1 MKFEKNMKT
10 IKDLIKNKEYEKAE
24 NMLLE
29 LITQS
34 NNKVIEDENNTYY
47 SFNNYIEILIFWYM
61 YKPEKK
67 NICPDINYSEIYY
80 YLGFI
85 NIETKNYGKAQEY
98 FKKGLEWNPMDV
110 SIMFENAYLY
120 RILGD
125 IERYKAEIEKTNPF
139 IYEIGYMAKY
149 YRELGWYYVEK
160 KSFDLAN
167 ALYTQSLA
175 FYETDMAK
183 KELEFIAK
191 SKNRQARLS
200 TTEEMQKLFRD
211 YNIIFGFNRN
221 TVDIIIDEYNRL
233 YNENPQ
239 PDVINFISKKLY
251 DITLD
256 DKYMIFYELKD
267 ENTETKIDVPFTWS
281 YIRKEDFEKNDI
293 AKNTAFFLLTR
304 GNQNINIAYENKCSD
319 EEFDDRVK
327 LNIEN
332 IKKYGIEVEEQ
343 YRTSGTKSNI
353 ELFLRVNHNG
363 NIIRLFQVYRV
374 VNGYLFS
381 AAWQVKNDD
390 IKLDK
395 LLIDVNNTFAMK
407 VVNSL
412 RPINEITNKQESLEI
427 TVNNNIRNEDF
438 TIQKI
443 NEEYA
448 NNKISLM
455 LVKMLHIYAD
465 TKIKENKQDPFW
477 SKTAQ
482 NVLLLLILSNLVV
495 NGNVSEKQIMEQI
508 KEDAIAKMLIKSNID
523 KLSLPELSEIIS
535 SKSIIDSE
543 KLFKSVMDIIR
554 EDMLSNLENDI
565 ENFTKSIKPKEIKT
579 PEVSTSNSEFE
590 NLMIKLNKDK
600 NVKEENKLKEY
611 IIKIKDGTKFKL
623 YFPENLGEYIPSKS
637 FNNIFEIKQGKTQKI
652 RVMINNC
659 SEEEFE
665 NSAKDWIKKNEKDA
679 KMETVAYR
687 KETINNIPIEVYEL
701 KFVEKKDWA
710 NRIYKIGL
718 VNNCRVIISGGII
731 EGKEDIIN
739 QAFETIKWE
748 NAPIGK
754 TPKKEEIKPISVNC
768 PACNTDFELKWNV
781 PATEKT
787 FYCKCPNC
795 GMEIKRGNPNYKE
808 IGIISGNNNKDK
820 IITYLINIAKLT
832 EKRALTSYEK
842 LNQHEDILNEFANC
856 INEEQFNYC
865 DNGIIVEGYSAKSL
879 KEKVGNKLSNL
890 GVYNYLIYLREK
902 PDEAKQNLDA
912 GLPVK

>member
-1 MKFEKNMKT
+1 
-10 IKDLIKNKEYEKAE
+10 
-24 NMLLE
+24 
-29 LITQS
+29 
-34 NNKVIEDENNTYY
+34 
-47 SFNNYIEILIFWYM
+47 
-61 YKPEKK
+61 
-67 NICPDINYSEIYY
+67 
-80 YLGFI
+80 
-85 NIETKNYGKAQEY
+85 
-98 FKKGLEWNPMDV
+98 
-110 SIMFENAYLY
+110 
-120 RILGD
+120 
-125 IERYKAEIEKTNPF
+125 
-139 IYEIGYMAKY
+139 
-149 YRELGWYYVEK
+149 
-160 KSFDLAN
+160 
-167 ALYTQSLA
+167 
-175 FYETDMAK
+175 
-183 KELEFIAK
+183 
-191 SKNRQARLS
+191 
-200 TTEEMQKLFRD
+200 MQKLFRD
-211 YNIIFGFNRN
+211 YNITFGFNRN

-239 PDVINFISKKLY
+239 PDIINFISKKLY

-256 DKYMIFYELKD
+256 DKYMTFYELKD

-363 NIIRLFQVYRV
+363 NIIRLFQVYKV
-374 VNGYLFS
+374 VNAYLFS
-381 AAWQVKNDD
+381 AAWQVKNAD
-390 IKLDK
+390 IELDK
-395 LLIDVNNTFAMK
+395 LLIDVNNSFAMK

-412 RPINEITNKQESLEI
+412 RPINEITNKQKSLKI
-427 TVNNNIRNEDF
+427 TVNNNTRNEDF

-448 NNKISLM
+448 NNKISSM

-465 TKIKENKQDPFW
+465 TKIKENKQDLFW
-477 SKTAQ
+477 SKTAK
-482 NVLLLLILSNLVV
+482 NVLLLLILSNLVA
-495 NGNVSEKQIMEQI
+495 NKNVSEKQIMEQI
-508 KEDAIAKMLIKSNID
+508 KEDAIAKMFIKSNID
-523 KLSLPELSEIIS
+523 KLLLPELSEIIS

-543 KLFKSVMDIIR
+543 KPFKSVMDIIR
-554 EDMLSNLENDI
+554 EDMLSKLGNDI
-565 ENFTKSIKPKEIKT
+565 ENSIKSIKPKEI
-579 PEVSTSNSEFE
+579 S
-590 NLMIKLNKDK
+590 KDEK
-600 NVKEENKLKEY
+600 VKEENKIKEY
-611 IIKIKDGTKFKL
+611 IIKMKDGTKFKL

-731 EGKEDIIN
+731 KGKEEIIN
-739 QAFETIKWE
+739 KAFKTIKWE

-754 TPKKEEIKPISVNC
+754 ISKKEETKPIIVNC

-787 FYCKCPNC
+787 FYCKCLNC
-795 GMEIKRGNPNYKE
+795 GMEIKRSNPNYKE
-808 IGIISGNNNKDK
+808 PGTISGNNKDK

-832 EKRALTSYEK
+832 EKRALASYEK

-879 KEKVGNKLSNL
+879 KEKVGNKLSDL
-890 GVYNYLIYLREK
+890 GVYNYLIYLREN
-902 PDEAKQNLDA
+902 PDEAKQNLDV

>member
-1 MKFEKNMKT
+1 MELEKNMKT

-61 YKPEKK
+61 YKPEKR

-120 RILGD
+120 RMLGD

-191 SKNRQARLS
+191 SENRQARLS

-211 YNIIFGFNRN
+211 YNITFGFNRN

-233 YNENPQ
+233 YTENPQ

-381 AAWQVKNDD
+381 AAWQVKNAD
-390 IKLDK
+390 IELDK
-395 LLIDVNNTFAMK
+395 LLIDVNNSFAMK

-412 RPINEITNKQESLEI
+412 RPINEITNKQESFEV
-427 TVNNNIRNEDF
+427 TVNNNTRNEDF

-465 TKIKENKQDPFW
+465 TKIKEDKQDPFW
-477 SKTAQ
+477 SKTAK
-482 NVLLLLILSNLVV
+482 NVLLLLILSNLVA
-495 NGNVSEKQIMEQI
+495 NENVSEKQIMEQI
-508 KEDAIAKMLIKSNID
+508 KEDAIAKMFIKNNID
-523 KLSLPELSEIIS
+523 KLLLPELSEIIS

-554 EDMLSNLENDI
+554 EDMLSKLGNDI
-565 ENFTKSIKPKEIKT
+565 ENSTKSIKPKE
-579 PEVSTSNSEFE
+579 VS
-590 NLMIKLNKDK
+590 KDEK
-600 NVKEENKLKEY
+600 VKEENKIKGY
-611 IIKIKDGTKFKL
+611 IIKMKDGTKFKL
-623 YFPENLGEYIPSKS
+623 YFPENLGEYTPSKF

-665 NSAKDWIKKNEKDA
+665 DSAKDWIKKNEKDA

-701 KFVEKKDWA
+701 KFLEKNNCV

-731 EGKEDIIN
+731 KGKEEIIN
-739 QAFETIKWE
+739 KAFKTIKWE

-754 TPKKEEIKPISVNC
+754 ISKKEETKPIIVNC

-787 FYCKCPNC
+787 FYCKCLNC
-795 GMEIKRGNPNYKE
+795 GMEIKRSNPNYKE
-808 IGIISGNNNKDK
+808 PGTISGNNKDK

-832 EKRALTSYEK
+832 EKRALASYEK

-879 KEKVGNKLSNL
+879 KEKVGNKLSDL
-890 GVYNYLIYLREK
+890 GVYNYLIYLREN

>member
-1 MKFEKNMKT
+1 MELEKNMKT

-29 LITQS
+29 LIKQS
-34 NNKVIEDENNTYY
+34 DNKVIEDENNTYY

-61 YKPEKK
+61 YKPEKR

-120 RILGD
+120 RMLGD

-191 SKNRQARLS
+191 SENRQARLS

-211 YNIIFGFNRN
+211 YNITFGFNRN

-343 YRTSGTKSNI
+343 YRISGTKSNI

-381 AAWQVKNDD
+381 AAWQVKNAD
-390 IKLDK
+390 IELDK
-395 LLIDVNNTFAMK
+395 LLIDVNNSFAMK

-412 RPINEITNKQESLEI
+412 RPINEITNKQESFEV
-427 TVNNNIRNEDF
+427 TVNNNTRNEDF

-465 TKIKENKQDPFW
+465 TKIKEDKQDPFW
-477 SKTAQ
+477 SKTAK
-482 NVLLLLILSNLVV
+482 NVLLLLILSNLVA
-495 NGNVSEKQIMEQI
+495 NENVSEKQIMEQI
-508 KEDAIAKMLIKSNID
+508 KEDAIAKMFIKNNID
-523 KLSLPELSEIIS
+523 KLLLPELSEIIS

-554 EDMLSNLENDI
+554 EDMLSKLGNDI
-565 ENFTKSIKPKEIKT
+565 ENSTKSIKPKE
-579 PEVSTSNSEFE
+579 VS
-590 NLMIKLNKDK
+590 KDEK
-600 NVKEENKLKEY
+600 VKEENKIKGYIIKMKEY
-611 IIKIKDGTKFKL
+611 IIKMKDGTKFKL
-623 YFPENLGEYIPSKS
+623 YFPENLGEYTPSKF

-665 NSAKDWIKKNEKDA
+665 DSAKDWIKKNEKDA

-701 KFVEKKDWA
+701 KFLEKNNCV

-731 EGKEDIIN
+731 KGKEEIIN
-739 QAFETIKWE
+739 KAFKTIKWE
-748 NAPIGK
+748 NASIGK
-754 TPKKEEIKPISVNC
+754 ISKKEETKPIIVNC
-768 PACNTDFELKWNV
+768 PACNTDFKLKWNV

-787 FYCKCPNC
+787 FYCKCLNC
-795 GMEIKRGNPNYKE
+795 GMEIKRSNPNYKE
-808 IGIISGNNNKDK
+808 PGTISGNNKDK

-832 EKRALTSYEK
+832 EKRALASYEK

-879 KEKVGNKLSNL
+879 KEKVGNKLSDL
-890 GVYNYLIYLREK
+890 GVYNYLIYLREN

>member
-1 MKFEKNMKT
+1 MELEKNMKT

-29 LITQS
+29 LIKQS
-34 NNKVIEDENNTYY
+34 DNKVIEDENNTYY

-61 YKPEKK
+61 YKPEKR

-120 RILGD
+120 RMLGD

-191 SKNRQARLS
+191 SENRQARLS

-211 YNIIFGFNRN
+211 YNITFGFNRN

-233 YNENPQ
+233 YTENPQ

-343 YRTSGTKSNI
+343 YRISGTKSNI

-381 AAWQVKNDD
+381 AAWQVKNAD
-390 IKLDK
+390 IELDK
-395 LLIDVNNTFAMK
+395 LLIDVNNSFAMK

-412 RPINEITNKQESLEI
+412 RPINEITNKQESFEV
-427 TVNNNIRNEDF
+427 TVNNNTRNEDF

-465 TKIKENKQDPFW
+465 TKIKEDKQDPFW
-477 SKTAQ
+477 SKTAK
-482 NVLLLLILSNLVV
+482 NVLLLLILSNLVA
-495 NGNVSEKQIMEQI
+495 NENVSEKQIMEQI
-508 KEDAIAKMLIKSNID
+508 KEDAIAKMFIKNNID
-523 KLSLPELSEIIS
+523 KLLLPELSEIIS

-554 EDMLSNLENDI
+554 EDMLSKLGNDI
-565 ENFTKSIKPKEIKT
+565 ENSTKSIKPKE
-579 PEVSTSNSEFE
+579 VS
-590 NLMIKLNKDK
+590 KDEK
-600 NVKEENKLKEY
+600 VKEENKIKGYIIKMKEY
-611 IIKIKDGTKFKL
+611 IIKMKDGTKFKL
-623 YFPENLGEYIPSKS
+623 YFPENLGEYTPSKF

-665 NSAKDWIKKNEKDA
+665 DSAKDWIKKNEKDA

-701 KFVEKKDWA
+701 KFLEKNNCV

-731 EGKEDIIN
+731 KGKEEIIN
-739 QAFETIKWE
+739 KAFKTIKWE
-748 NAPIGK
+748 NASIGK
-754 TPKKEEIKPISVNC
+754 ISKKEETKPIIVNC
-768 PACNTDFELKWNV
+768 PACNTDFKLKWNV

-787 FYCKCPNC
+787 FYCKCLNC
-795 GMEIKRGNPNYKE
+795 GMEIKRSNPNYKE
-808 IGIISGNNNKDK
+808 PGTISGNNKDK

-832 EKRALTSYEK
+832 EKRALASYEK

-879 KEKVGNKLSNL
+879 KEKVGNKLSDL
-890 GVYNYLIYLREK
+890 GVYNYLIYLREN

>member
-1 MKFEKNMKT
+1 
-10 IKDLIKNKEYEKAE
+10 
-24 NMLLE
+24 
-29 LITQS
+29 
-34 NNKVIEDENNTYY
+34 
-47 SFNNYIEILIFWYM
+47 
-61 YKPEKK
+61 
-67 NICPDINYSEIYY
+67 
-80 YLGFI
+80 
-85 NIETKNYGKAQEY
+85 
-98 FKKGLEWNPMDV
+98 
-110 SIMFENAYLY
+110 
-120 RILGD
+120 
-125 IERYKAEIEKTNPF
+125 
-139 IYEIGYMAKY
+139 MAKY

-183 KELEFIAK
+183 RELEFIAK
-191 SKNRQARLS
+191 SENRKARLS
-200 TTEEMQKLFRD
+200 TAEEMQKLFRD
-211 YNIIFGFNRN
+211 YNITFGFNRN

-543 KLFKSVMDIIR
+543 KSFKSVMDIIR

-808 IGIISGNNNKDK
+808 IGIIFGNNNKDK

-879 KEKVGNKLSNL
+879 KEKVGNKLSDL
-890 GVYNYLIYLREK
+890 GVYNYLIYLREN

>member
-1 MKFEKNMKT
+1 MELEKNMKT

-120 RILGD
+120 RMLGD

-191 SKNRQARLS
+191 SENRQARLS
-200 TTEEMQKLFRD
+200 TTEEMQKLFKD
-211 YNIIFGFNRN
+211 YNITFGFNRN
-221 TVDIIIDEYNRL
+221 TVDVIIDEYNRL

-381 AAWQVKNDD
+381 AAWQVKNAD
-390 IKLDK
+390 IELDK
-395 LLIDVNNTFAMK
+395 LLIDVNNSFAMK

-412 RPINEITNKQESLEI
+412 RPINEITKKQESFEV
-427 TVNNNIRNEDF
+427 TVNNNTRNEDF

-465 TKIKENKQDPFW
+465 TKIKKDKQDPFW
-477 SKTAQ
+477 SKTAK
-482 NVLLLLILSNLVV
+482 NVLLLLILSNLVA
-495 NGNVSEKQIMEQI
+495 NENVSEKQIMEQI
-508 KEDAIAKMLIKSNID
+508 KEDAIAKMFIKNNID
-523 KLSLPELSEIIS
+523 KLLLPELSEIIS

-554 EDMLSNLENDI
+554 EDMLSKLGNDI
-565 ENFTKSIKPKEIKT
+565 ENSTKSIKPKE
-579 PEVSTSNSEFE
+579 VS
-590 NLMIKLNKDK
+590 KDEK
-600 NVKEENKLKEY
+600 VKEENKIKGYIIKMKEY
-611 IIKIKDGTKFKL
+611 IIKMKDGTKFKL
-623 YFPENLGEYIPSKS
+623 YFPENLGEYTPSKF

-665 NSAKDWIKKNEKDA
+665 DSAKDWIKKNEKDA

-701 KFVEKKDWA
+701 KFLEKNNCV

-731 EGKEDIIN
+731 KGKEEIIN
-739 QAFETIKWE
+739 KAFKTIKWE

-754 TPKKEEIKPISVNC
+754 ISKKEETKPIIVNC

-787 FYCKCPNC
+787 FYCKCLNC
-795 GMEIKRGNPNYKE
+795 GMEIKRSNPNYKE
-808 IGIISGNNNKDK
+808 PGTISGNNKDK

-832 EKRALTSYEK
+832 EKRALASYEK

-879 KEKVGNKLSNL
+879 KEKVGNKLSDL
-890 GVYNYLIYLREK
+890 GVYNYLIYLREN

>member
-1 MKFEKNMKT
+1 MELEKNMKT

-120 RILGD
+120 RMLGD

-191 SKNRQARLS
+191 SENRQARLS
-200 TTEEMQKLFRD
+200 TTEEMQKLFKD
-211 YNIIFGFNRN
+211 YNITFGFNRN
-221 TVDIIIDEYNRL
+221 TVDVIIDEYNRL

-381 AAWQVKNDD
+381 AAWQVKNAD
-390 IKLDK
+390 IELDK
-395 LLIDVNNTFAMK
+395 LLIDVNNSFAMK

-412 RPINEITNKQESLEI
+412 RPINEITKKQESFEV
-427 TVNNNIRNEDF
+427 TVNNNTRNEDF

-465 TKIKENKQDPFW
+465 TKIKKDKQDPFW
-477 SKTAQ
+477 SKTAK
-482 NVLLLLILSNLVV
+482 NVLLLLILSNLVA
-495 NGNVSEKQIMEQI
+495 NENVSEKQIMEQI
-508 KEDAIAKMLIKSNID
+508 KEDAIAKMFIKNNID
-523 KLSLPELSEIIS
+523 KLLLPELSEIIS

-554 EDMLSNLENDI
+554 EDMLSKLGNDI
-565 ENFTKSIKPKEIKT
+565 ENSTKSIKPKE
-579 PEVSTSNSEFE
+579 VS
-590 NLMIKLNKDK
+590 KDEK
-600 NVKEENKLKEY
+600 VKEENKIKGYIIKMKEY
-611 IIKIKDGTKFKL
+611 IIKMKDGTKFKL
-623 YFPENLGEYIPSKS
+623 YFPENLGEYTPSKF

-665 NSAKDWIKKNEKDA
+665 DSAKDWIKKNEKDA

-701 KFVEKKDWA
+701 KFLEKNNCV

-731 EGKEDIIN
+731 KGKEEIIN
-739 QAFETIKWE
+739 KAFKTIKWE

-754 TPKKEEIKPISVNC
+754 ISKKEETKPIIVNC

-787 FYCKCPNC
+787 FYCKCLNC
-795 GMEIKRGNPNYKE
+795 GMEIKRSNPNYKE
-808 IGIISGNNNKDK
+808 PGTISGNNKDK

-832 EKRALTSYEK
+832 EKRALASYEK
-842 LNQHEDILNEFANC
+842 LN
-856 INEEQFNYC
+856 
-865 DNGIIVEGYSAKSL
+865 
-879 KEKVGNKLSNL
+879 
-890 GVYNYLIYLREK
+890 
-902 PDEAKQNLDA
+902 
-912 GLPVK
+912 

>member
-1 MKFEKNMKT
+1 MKLEKNMKT

-120 RILGD
+120 RMLGD

-191 SKNRQARLS
+191 SENRQARLS
-200 TTEEMQKLFRD
+200 TTEEMQKLFKD
-211 YNIIFGFNRN
+211 YNITFGFNRN
-221 TVDIIIDEYNRL
+221 TVDVIIDEYNRL

-381 AAWQVKNDD
+381 AAWQVKNAD
-390 IKLDK
+390 IELDK
-395 LLIDVNNTFAMK
+395 LLIDVNNSFAMK

-412 RPINEITNKQESLEI
+412 RPINEITNKQESFEV
-427 TVNNNIRNEDF
+427 TVNNNTRNEDF

-465 TKIKENKQDPFW
+465 TKIKEDKQDPFW
-477 SKTAQ
+477 SKTAK
-482 NVLLLLILSNLVV
+482 NVLLLLILSNLVA
-495 NGNVSEKQIMEQI
+495 NENVSEKQIMEQI
-508 KEDAIAKMLIKSNID
+508 KEDAIAKMFIKNNID
-523 KLSLPELSEIIS
+523 KLLLPELSEIIS

-554 EDMLSNLENDI
+554 EDMLSKLGNDI
-565 ENFTKSIKPKEIKT
+565 ENSTKSIKPKE
-579 PEVSTSNSEFE
+579 VS
-590 NLMIKLNKDK
+590 KDEK
-600 NVKEENKLKEY
+600 VKEENKIKGYIIKMKEY
-611 IIKIKDGTKFKL
+611 IIKMKDGTKFKL
-623 YFPENLGEYIPSKS
+623 YFPENLGEYIPSKF

-665 NSAKDWIKKNEKDA
+665 DSAKDWIKKNEKDA

-701 KFVEKKDWA
+701 KFLEKNNCV

-731 EGKEDIIN
+731 KGKEEIIN
-739 QAFETIKWE
+739 KAFKTIKWE

-754 TPKKEEIKPISVNC
+754 ISKKEETKPIIVNC

-787 FYCKCPNC
+787 FYCKCLNC
-795 GMEIKRGNPNYKE
+795 GMEIKRSNPNYKE
-808 IGIISGNNNKDK
+808 PGTISGNNKDK

-832 EKRALTSYEK
+832 EKRALASYEK

-879 KEKVGNKLSNL
+879 KEKVGNKLSDL
-890 GVYNYLIYLREK
+890 GVYNYLIYLREN

>member
-1 MKFEKNMKT
+1 MEFKKNMET
-10 IKDLIKNKEYEKAE
+10 IKVLIKNKDYEKAE
-24 NMLLE
+24 NMLLD

-47 SFNNYIEILIFWYM
+47 SFSNYIEILIFWYM
-61 YKPEKK
+61 YKPEKR

-120 RILGD
+120 RMLGD

-191 SKNRQARLS
+191 SENRQARLS

-211 YNIIFGFNRN
+211 YNITFGFNRN

-233 YNENPQ
+233 YTENPQ

-374 VNGYLFS
+374 VNAYLFS
-381 AAWQVKNDD
+381 AAWQVKNAD
-390 IKLDK
+390 IELDK
-395 LLIDVNNTFAMK
+395 LLIDVNNSFAMK

-412 RPINEITNKQESLEI
+412 RPINEITNKQESFEV
-427 TVNNNIRNEDF
+427 TVNNNTRNEDF

-465 TKIKENKQDPFW
+465 TKIKEDKQDPFW
-477 SKTAQ
+477 SKTAK
-482 NVLLLLILSNLVV
+482 NVLLLLILSNLVA
-495 NGNVSEKQIMEQI
+495 NENVSEKQIMEQI
-508 KEDAIAKMLIKSNID
+508 KEDAIAKMFIKNNID
-523 KLSLPELSEIIS
+523 KLLLPELSEIIS

-554 EDMLSNLENDI
+554 EDMLSKLGNDI
-565 ENFTKSIKPKEIKT
+565 ENSTKSIKPKE
-579 PEVSTSNSEFE
+579 VS
-590 NLMIKLNKDK
+590 KDEK
-600 NVKEENKLKEY
+600 VKEENKIKGYIIKMKEY
-611 IIKIKDGTKFKL
+611 IIKMKDGTKFKL
-623 YFPENLGEYIPSKS
+623 YFPENLGEYTPSKF

-665 NSAKDWIKKNEKDA
+665 DSAKDWIKKNEKDA

-701 KFVEKKDWA
+701 KFLEKNNCV

-731 EGKEDIIN
+731 KGKEEIIN
-739 QAFETIKWE
+739 KAFKTIKWE

-754 TPKKEEIKPISVNC
+754 ISKKEETKPIIVNC

-787 FYCKCPNC
+787 FYCKCLNC
-795 GMEIKRGNPNYKE
+795 GMEIKRSNPNYKE
-808 IGIISGNNNKDK
+808 PGTISGNNKDK

-832 EKRALTSYEK
+832 EKRALASYEK

-879 KEKVGNKLSNL
+879 KEKVGNKLSDL
-890 GVYNYLIYLREK
+890 GVYNYLIYLREN

>member
-1 MKFEKNMKT
+1 MET
-10 IKDLIKNKEYEKAE
+10 IKGLIKNKDYEKAE
-24 NMLLE
+24 NMLLD

-61 YKPEKK
+61 YKPEKR

-85 NIETKNYGKAQEY
+85 NIEIKNYGKAQEY

-120 RILGD
+120 RMLGD

-183 KELEFIAK
+183 RELEFIAK
-191 SKNRQARLS
+191 SENRKARLS
-200 TTEEMQKLFRD
+200 TAEEMQKLFRD
-211 YNIIFGFNRN
+211 YNITFGFNRN
-221 TVDIIIDEYNRL
+221 IVDIIIDEYNRL

-256 DKYMIFYELKD
+256 DKYMTFYELKD

-381 AAWQVKNDD
+381 AAWQVKNAD
-390 IKLDK
+390 IELDK
-395 LLIDVNNTFAMK
+395 LLIDVNNSFAMK

-412 RPINEITNKQESLEI
+412 KPINEITNKQESFEV
-427 TVNNNIRNEDF
+427 TVNNNTRNEDF

-465 TKIKENKQDPFW
+465 TKIKEDKQDPFW
-477 SKTAQ
+477 SKTAK
-482 NVLLLLILSNLVV
+482 NVLLLLILSNLVA
-495 NGNVSEKQIMEQI
+495 NENVSEKQIMEQI
-508 KEDAIAKMLIKSNID
+508 KEDAIAKMFIKNNID
-523 KLSLPELSEIIS
+523 KLLLPELSEIIS

-543 KLFKSVMDIIR
+543 KLFKSVMYIIR
-554 EDMLSNLENDI
+554 EDMLSKLGNDI
-565 ENFTKSIKPKEIKT
+565 ENSTKSIKPKE
-579 PEVSTSNSEFE
+579 VS
-590 NLMIKLNKDK
+590 KDEK
-600 NVKEENKLKEY
+600 VKEENKIKGYIIKMKEY
-611 IIKIKDGTKFKL
+611 IIKMKDGTKFKL
-623 YFPENLGEYIPSKS
+623 YFPENLGEYTPSKF

-665 NSAKDWIKKNEKDA
+665 DSAKDWIKKNEKDA

-701 KFVEKKDWA
+701 KFLEKNNCV

-731 EGKEDIIN
+731 KGKEEIIN
-739 QAFETIKWE
+739 KAFKTIKWE
-748 NAPIGK
+748 NASIGK
-754 TPKKEEIKPISVNC
+754 ISKKEETKPIIVNC

-787 FYCKCPNC
+787 FYCKCLNC
-795 GMEIKRGNPNYKE
+795 GMEIKRSNPNYKE
-808 IGIISGNNNKDK
+808 PGTISGNNKDK

-832 EKRALTSYEK
+832 EKRALASYEK

-879 KEKVGNKLSNL
+879 KEKVGNKLSDL
-890 GVYNYLIYLREK
+890 GVYNYLIYLREN

>member
-1 MKFEKNMKT
+1 MEFKKNMET
-10 IKDLIKNKEYEKAE
+10 IKVLIKNKDYEKAE
-24 NMLLE
+24 NMLLD

-47 SFNNYIEILIFWYM
+47 SFSNYIEILIFWYM
-61 YKPEKK
+61 YKPEKR

-85 NIETKNYGKAQEY
+85 NIETKNYGKVQEY

-120 RILGD
+120 RMLGD

-191 SKNRQARLS
+191 SENRQARLS

-211 YNIIFGFNRN
+211 YNITFGFNRN

-233 YNENPQ
+233 YTENPQ

-374 VNGYLFS
+374 VNAYLFS
-381 AAWQVKNDD
+381 AAWQVKNAD
-390 IKLDK
+390 IELDK
-395 LLIDVNNTFAMK
+395 LLIDVNNSFAMK

-412 RPINEITNKQESLEI
+412 RPINEITNKQESFEV
-427 TVNNNIRNEDF
+427 TVNNNTRNEDF

-465 TKIKENKQDPFW
+465 TKIKEDKQDPFW
-477 SKTAQ
+477 SKTAK
-482 NVLLLLILSNLVV
+482 NVLLLLILSNLVA
-495 NGNVSEKQIMEQI
+495 NENVSEKQIMEQI
-508 KEDAIAKMLIKSNID
+508 KEDAIAKMFIKNNID
-523 KLSLPELSEIIS
+523 KLLLPELSEIIS

-554 EDMLSNLENDI
+554 EDMLSKLGNDI
-565 ENFTKSIKPKEIKT
+565 ENSTKSIKPKE
-579 PEVSTSNSEFE
+579 VS
-590 NLMIKLNKDK
+590 KDEK
-600 NVKEENKLKEY
+600 VKEENKIKGYIIKMKEY
-611 IIKIKDGTKFKL
+611 IIKMKDGTKFKL
-623 YFPENLGEYIPSKS
+623 YFPENLGEYTPSKF

-665 NSAKDWIKKNEKDA
+665 DSAKDWIKKNEKDA

-701 KFVEKKDWA
+701 KFLEKNNCV

-731 EGKEDIIN
+731 KGKEEIIN
-739 QAFETIKWE
+739 KAFKTIKWE

-754 TPKKEEIKPISVNC
+754 ISKKEETKPIIVNC

-787 FYCKCPNC
+787 FYCKCLNC
-795 GMEIKRGNPNYKE
+795 GMEIKRSNPNYKE
-808 IGIISGNNNKDK
+808 PGTISGNNKDK

-832 EKRALTSYEK
+832 EKRALASYEK

-879 KEKVGNKLSNL
+879 KEKVGNKLSDL
-890 GVYNYLIYLREK
+890 GVYNYLIYLREN

>member
-1 MKFEKNMKT
+1 MEFKKNMET
-10 IKDLIKNKEYEKAE
+10 IKELIKNKDYEKAE
-24 NMLLE
+24 NMLLD

-47 SFNNYIEILIFWYM
+47 SFSNYIEILIFWYM
-61 YKPEKK
+61 YKPEKR

-120 RILGD
+120 RMLGD

-191 SKNRQARLS
+191 SENRQARLS
-200 TTEEMQKLFRD
+200 TTEEMQKLFKD
-211 YNIIFGFNRN
+211 YNITFGFNRN
-221 TVDIIIDEYNRL
+221 TVDVIIDEYNRL
-233 YNENPQ
+233 YTENPQ

-374 VNGYLFS
+374 VNGYLFI
-381 AAWQVKNDD
+381 AAWQVKNAD
-390 IKLDK
+390 IELDK
-395 LLIDVNNTFAMK
+395 LLIDVNNSFAMK

-412 RPINEITNKQESLEI
+412 RLINEITNKQESFEV
-427 TVNNNIRNEDF
+427 TVNNNTRNEDF

-465 TKIKENKQDPFW
+465 TKIKEDKQDPFW
-477 SKTAQ
+477 SKTAK
-482 NVLLLLILSNLVV
+482 NVLLLLILSNLVA
-495 NGNVSEKQIMEQI
+495 NENVSEKQIMEQI
-508 KEDAIAKMLIKSNID
+508 KEDAIAKMFIKNNID
-523 KLSLPELSEIIS
+523 KLLLPELSEIIS

-543 KLFKSVMDIIR
+543 KLFKRVMDIIR
-554 EDMLSNLENDI
+554 EDMLSKLGNDI
-565 ENFTKSIKPKEIKT
+565 ENSTKSIKPKE
-579 PEVSTSNSEFE
+579 VS
-590 NLMIKLNKDK
+590 KDEK
-600 NVKEENKLKEY
+600 VKEENKIKGYIIKMKEY
-611 IIKIKDGTKFKL
+611 IIKMKDGTKFKL
-623 YFPENLGEYIPSKS
+623 YFPENLGEYTPSKF

-665 NSAKDWIKKNEKDA
+665 DSAKDWIKKNEKDA

-701 KFVEKKDWA
+701 KFLEKNNCV

-731 EGKEDIIN
+731 KGKEEIIN
-739 QAFETIKWE
+739 KAFKTIKWE

-754 TPKKEEIKPISVNC
+754 ISKKEETKPIIVNC

-787 FYCKCPNC
+787 FYCKCLNC
-795 GMEIKRGNPNYKE
+795 GMEIKRSNPNYKE
-808 IGIISGNNNKDK
+808 PGTISGNNKDK

-832 EKRALTSYEK
+832 EKRALASYEK

-879 KEKVGNKLSNL
+879 KEKVGNKLSDL
-890 GVYNYLIYLREK
+890 GVYNYLIYLREN

>member
-1 MKFEKNMKT
+1 MEFKKNMET
-10 IKDLIKNKEYEKAE
+10 IKGLIKNKDYEKAE
-24 NMLLE
+24 NTLLD

-120 RILGD
+120 RMLGD

-183 KELEFIAK
+183 RELEFIAK
-191 SKNRQARLS
+191 SENRKARLS
-200 TTEEMQKLFRD
+200 TAEEMQKLFRD
-211 YNIIFGFNRN
+211 YNITFGFNRN

-256 DKYMIFYELKD
+256 DKYMTFYELKD

-363 NIIRLFQVYRV
+363 NIIRLFQVYKV
-374 VNGYLFS
+374 VNAYLFS
-381 AAWQVKNDD
+381 AAWQVKNAD
-390 IKLDK
+390 IELDK
-395 LLIDVNNTFAMK
+395 LLIDVNNSFAMK

-412 RPINEITNKQESLEI
+412 RPINEITNKQKSLEI
-427 TVNNNIRNEDF
+427 TVNNNTRNEDF

-448 NNKISLM
+448 NNKISSM

-465 TKIKENKQDPFW
+465 TKIKENKQDLFW
-477 SKTAQ
+477 SKTAK
-482 NVLLLLILSNLVV
+482 NVLLLLILSNLVA
-495 NGNVSEKQIMEQI
+495 NKNVSEKQIMEQI
-508 KEDAIAKMLIKSNID
+508 KEDAIAKMFIKSNID
-523 KLSLPELSEIIS
+523 KLLLPELSEIIS

-543 KLFKSVMDIIR
+543 KPFKSVMDIIR
-554 EDMLSNLENDI
+554 EDMLSKLGNDI
-565 ENFTKSIKPKEIKT
+565 ENSIKSIKPKEI
-579 PEVSTSNSEFE
+579 S
-590 NLMIKLNKDK
+590 KDEK
-600 NVKEENKLKEY
+600 VKEENKIKEY
-611 IIKIKDGTKFKL
+611 IIKMKDGTKFKL
-623 YFPENLGEYIPSKS
+623 YFPENLGEYTPSKF

-665 NSAKDWIKKNEKDA
+665 DSAKDWIKKNEKDA

-701 KFVEKKDWA
+701 KFLEKNNCV

-731 EGKEDIIN
+731 KGKEEIIN
-739 QAFETIKWE
+739 KAFKTIKWE

-754 TPKKEEIKPISVNC
+754 ISKKEETKPIIVNC

-787 FYCKCPNC
+787 FYCKCLNC
-795 GMEIKRGNPNYKE
+795 GMEIKRSNPNYKE
-808 IGIISGNNNKDK
+808 PGTISGNNKDK

-832 EKRALTSYEK
+832 EKRALASYEK

-879 KEKVGNKLSNL
+879 KEKVGNKLSDL
-890 GVYNYLIYLREK
+890 GVYNYLIYLREN

>member
-211 YNIIFGFNRN
+211 YNITFGFNRN

-332 IKKYGIEVEEQ
+332 IKKYGIN
-343 YRTSGTKSNI
+343 K
-353 ELFLRVNHNG
+353 FLR
-363 NIIRLFQVYRV
+363 
-374 VNGYLFS
+374 
-381 AAWQVKNDD
+381 
-390 IKLDK
+390 
-395 LLIDVNNTFAMK
+395 
-407 VVNSL
+407 
-412 RPINEITNKQESLEI
+412 
-427 TVNNNIRNEDF
+427 
-438 TIQKI
+438 
-443 NEEYA
+443 
-448 NNKISLM
+448 
-455 LVKMLHIYAD
+455 
-465 TKIKENKQDPFW
+465 
-477 SKTAQ
+477 
-482 NVLLLLILSNLVV
+482 
-495 NGNVSEKQIMEQI
+495 
-508 KEDAIAKMLIKSNID
+508 
-523 KLSLPELSEIIS
+523 
-535 SKSIIDSE
+535 
-543 KLFKSVMDIIR
+543 
-554 EDMLSNLENDI
+554 
-565 ENFTKSIKPKEIKT
+565 
-579 PEVSTSNSEFE
+579 
-590 NLMIKLNKDK
+590 
-600 NVKEENKLKEY
+600 LK
-611 IIKIKDGTKFKL
+611 
-623 YFPENLGEYIPSKS
+623 
-637 FNNIFEIKQGKTQKI
+637 
-652 RVMINNC
+652 
-659 SEEEFE
+659 
-665 NSAKDWIKKNEKDA
+665 
-679 KMETVAYR
+679 
-687 KETINNIPIEVYEL
+687 
-701 KFVEKKDWA
+701 
-710 NRIYKIGL
+710 
-718 VNNCRVIISGGII
+718 
-731 EGKEDIIN
+731 
-739 QAFETIKWE
+739 
-748 NAPIGK
+748 
-754 TPKKEEIKPISVNC
+754 
-768 PACNTDFELKWNV
+768 
-781 PATEKT
+781 
-787 FYCKCPNC
+787 
-795 GMEIKRGNPNYKE
+795 
-808 IGIISGNNNKDK
+808 
-820 IITYLINIAKLT
+820 
-832 EKRALTSYEK
+832 
-842 LNQHEDILNEFANC
+842 
-856 INEEQFNYC
+856 
-865 DNGIIVEGYSAKSL
+865 
-879 KEKVGNKLSNL
+879 
-890 GVYNYLIYLREK
+890 
-902 PDEAKQNLDA
+902 
-912 GLPVK
+912 

>member
-1 MKFEKNMKT
+1 M
-10 IKDLIKNKEYEKAE
+10 
-24 NMLLE
+24 
-29 LITQS
+29 
-34 NNKVIEDENNTYY
+34 
-47 SFNNYIEILIFWYM
+47 
-61 YKPEKK
+61 
-67 NICPDINYSEIYY
+67 
-80 YLGFI
+80 
-85 NIETKNYGKAQEY
+85 
-98 FKKGLEWNPMDV
+98 
-110 SIMFENAYLY
+110 
-120 RILGD
+120 
-125 IERYKAEIEKTNPF
+125 
-139 IYEIGYMAKY
+139 
-149 YRELGWYYVEK
+149 
-160 KSFDLAN
+160 
-167 ALYTQSLA
+167 
-175 FYETDMAK
+175 
-183 KELEFIAK
+183 
-191 SKNRQARLS
+191 
-200 TTEEMQKLFRD
+200 
-211 YNIIFGFNRN
+211 
-221 TVDIIIDEYNRL
+221 
-233 YNENPQ
+233 
-239 PDVINFISKKLY
+239 
-251 DITLD
+251 
-256 DKYMIFYELKD
+256 
-267 ENTETKIDVPFTWS
+267 
-281 YIRKEDFEKNDI
+281 
-293 AKNTAFFLLTR
+293 
-304 GNQNINIAYENKCSD
+304 
-319 EEFDDRVK
+319 
-327 LNIEN
+327 
-332 IKKYGIEVEEQ
+332 
-343 YRTSGTKSNI
+343 
-353 ELFLRVNHNG
+353 
-363 NIIRLFQVYRV
+363 
-374 VNGYLFS
+374 FS

-543 KLFKSVMDIIR
+543 KSFKSVMDIIR

-718 VNNCRVIISGGII
+718 VKNCRVIISGGII

-808 IGIISGNNNKDK
+808 IGIIFGNNNKDK

-879 KEKVGNKLSNL
+879 KEKVGNKLSDL
-890 GVYNYLIYLREK
+890 GVYNYLIYLREN

>member
-1 MKFEKNMKT
+1 MELEKNMKT

-120 RILGD
+120 RMLGD

-191 SKNRQARLS
+191 SENRQARLS
-200 TTEEMQKLFRD
+200 TTEEMQKLFKD
-211 YNIIFGFNRN
+211 YNITFGFNRN
-221 TVDIIIDEYNRL
+221 TVDVIIDEYNRL

-381 AAWQVKNDD
+381 AAWQVKNAD
-390 IKLDK
+390 IELDK
-395 LLIDVNNTFAMK
+395 LLIDVNNSFAMK

-412 RPINEITNKQESLEI
+412 RPINEITKKQESFEV
-427 TVNNNIRNEDF
+427 TVNNNTRNEDF

-465 TKIKENKQDPFW
+465 TKIKEDKQDPFW
-477 SKTAQ
+477 SKTAK
-482 NVLLLLILSNLVV
+482 NVLLLLILSNLVA
-495 NGNVSEKQIMEQI
+495 NENVSEKQIMEQI
-508 KEDAIAKMLIKSNID
+508 KEDAIAKMFIKNNID
-523 KLSLPELSEIIS
+523 KLLLPELSEIIS

-554 EDMLSNLENDI
+554 EDMLSKLGNDI
-565 ENFTKSIKPKEIKT
+565 ENSIKSIKPKEI
-579 PEVSTSNSEFE
+579 S
-590 NLMIKLNKDK
+590 KDEK
-600 NVKEENKLKEY
+600 VKEENKIKGYIIKMKEY
-611 IIKIKDGTKFKL
+611 IIKMKDGTKFKL
-623 YFPENLGEYIPSKS
+623 YFPENLGEYTPSKF

-665 NSAKDWIKKNEKDA
+665 DSAKDWIKKNEKDA

-701 KFVEKKDWA
+701 KFLEKNNCV

-731 EGKEDIIN
+731 KGKEEIIN
-739 QAFETIKWE
+739 KAFKTIKWE

-754 TPKKEEIKPISVNC
+754 ISKKEETKPIIVNC

-787 FYCKCPNC
+787 FYCKCLNC
-795 GMEIKRGNPNYKE
+795 GMEIKRSNPNYKE
-808 IGIISGNNNKDK
+808 PGTISGNNKDK

-832 EKRALTSYEK
+832 EKRALASYEK

-879 KEKVGNKLSNL
+879 KEKVGNKLSDL
-890 GVYNYLIYLREK
+890 GVYNYLIYLREN

-912 GLPVK
+912 GLLVK

>member
-1 MKFEKNMKT
+1 
-10 IKDLIKNKEYEKAE
+10 
-24 NMLLE
+24 
-29 LITQS
+29 
-34 NNKVIEDENNTYY
+34 
-47 SFNNYIEILIFWYM
+47 
-61 YKPEKK
+61 
-67 NICPDINYSEIYY
+67 
-80 YLGFI
+80 
-85 NIETKNYGKAQEY
+85 
-98 FKKGLEWNPMDV
+98 
-110 SIMFENAYLY
+110 
-120 RILGD
+120 
-125 IERYKAEIEKTNPF
+125 
-139 IYEIGYMAKY
+139 
-149 YRELGWYYVEK
+149 
-160 KSFDLAN
+160 
-167 ALYTQSLA
+167 
-175 FYETDMAK
+175 MAK
-183 KELEFIAK
+183 KKLEFIAK

-211 YNIIFGFNRN
+211 YNITFGFNRN

-233 YNENPQ
+233 YNENLQ

-543 KLFKSVMDIIR
+543 KSFKSVMDIIR

-731 EGKEDIIN
+731 KGKEEIIN
-739 QAFETIKWE
+739 KAFKTIKWE

-754 TPKKEEIKPISVNC
+754 ISKKEETKPIIVNC

-787 FYCKCPNC
+787 FYCKCLNC
-795 GMEIKRGNPNYKE
+795 GMEIKRSNPNYKE
-808 IGIISGNNNKDK
+808 PGTISGNNKDK

-832 EKRALTSYEK
+832 EKRALASYEK

-879 KEKVGNKLSNL
+879 KEKVGNKLSDL
-890 GVYNYLIYLREK
+890 GVYNYLIYLREN
-902 PDEAKQNLDA
+902 PDEAKQNLDV

>member
-1 MKFEKNMKT
+1 MEFKKNMET
-10 IKDLIKNKEYEKAE
+10 IKGLIKNKDYEKAE
-24 NMLLE
+24 NMLLD

-34 NNKVIEDENNTYY
+34 NNKVMEDENNTYY

-61 YKPEKK
+61 YKPEKR

-85 NIETKNYGKAQEY
+85 NIEIKNYGKAQEY

-120 RILGD
+120 RMLGD

-183 KELEFIAK
+183 RELEFIAK
-191 SKNRQARLS
+191 SENRKARLS
-200 TTEEMQKLFRD
+200 TAEEMQKLFRD
-211 YNIIFGFNRN
+211 YNITFGFNRN
-221 TVDIIIDEYNRL
+221 IVDIIIDEYNRL

-256 DKYMIFYELKD
+256 DKYMTFYELKD

-381 AAWQVKNDD
+381 AAWQVKNAD
-390 IKLDK
+390 IELDK
-395 LLIDVNNTFAMK
+395 LLIDVNNSFAMK

-412 RPINEITNKQESLEI
+412 QPINEITNKQESFEV
-427 TVNNNIRNEDF
+427 TVNNNTRNEDF

-465 TKIKENKQDPFW
+465 TKIKEDKQDPFW
-477 SKTAQ
+477 SKTAK
-482 NVLLLLILSNLVV
+482 NVLLLLILSNLVA
-495 NGNVSEKQIMEQI
+495 NENVSEKQIMEQI
-508 KEDAIAKMLIKSNID
+508 KEDAIAKMFIKNNID
-523 KLSLPELSEIIS
+523 KLLLPELSEIIS

-554 EDMLSNLENDI
+554 EDMLSKLGNDI
-565 ENFTKSIKPKEIKT
+565 ENSTKSIKPKE
-579 PEVSTSNSEFE
+579 VS
-590 NLMIKLNKDK
+590 KDEK
-600 NVKEENKLKEY
+600 VKEENKIKGYIIKMKEY
-611 IIKIKDGTKFKL
+611 IIKMKDGTKFKL
-623 YFPENLGEYIPSKS
+623 YFPENLGEYTPSKF

-665 NSAKDWIKKNEKDA
+665 DSAKDWIKKNEKDA

-701 KFVEKKDWA
+701 KFLEKNNCV

-731 EGKEDIIN
+731 KGKEEIIN
-739 QAFETIKWE
+739 KAFKTIKWE

-754 TPKKEEIKPISVNC
+754 ISKKEETKPIIVNC

-787 FYCKCPNC
+787 FYCKCLNC
-795 GMEIKRGNPNYKE
+795 GMEIKRSNPNYKE
-808 IGIISGNNNKDK
+808 PGTISGNNKDK

-832 EKRALTSYEK
+832 EKRALASYEK

-879 KEKVGNKLSNL
+879 KEKVGNKLSDF
-890 GVYNYLIYLREK
+890 GVYNYLIYLREN
-902 PDEAKQNLDA
+902 PDEAKKNLDA

>member
-1 MKFEKNMKT
+1 MEFKKNMET
-10 IKDLIKNKEYEKAE
+10 IKGLIKNKDYEKAE
-24 NMLLE
+24 NMLLD

-61 YKPEKK
+61 YKPEKR

-85 NIETKNYGKAQEY
+85 NIEIKNYGKAQEY

-120 RILGD
+120 RMLGD
-125 IERYKAEIEKTNPF
+125 IERYKTEIEKTNPF

-183 KELEFIAK
+183 RELEFIAK
-191 SKNRQARLS
+191 SENRKARLS
-200 TTEEMQKLFRD
+200 TAEEMQKLFRD
-211 YNIIFGFNRN
+211 YNITFGFNRN
-221 TVDIIIDEYNRL
+221 IVDIIIDEYNRL

-256 DKYMIFYELKD
+256 DKYMTFYELKD

-381 AAWQVKNDD
+381 AAWQVKNAD
-390 IKLDK
+390 IELDK
-395 LLIDVNNTFAMK
+395 LLIDVNNSFAMK

-412 RPINEITNKQESLEI
+412 KPINEITNKQESFEV
-427 TVNNNIRNEDF
+427 TVNNNTRNEDF

-465 TKIKENKQDPFW
+465 TKIKEDKQDPFW
-477 SKTAQ
+477 SKTAK
-482 NVLLLLILSNLVV
+482 NVLLLLILSNLVA
-495 NGNVSEKQIMEQI
+495 NENVSEKQIMEQI
-508 KEDAIAKMLIKSNID
+508 KEDAIAKMFIKNNID
-523 KLSLPELSEIIS
+523 KLLLPELSEIIS

-554 EDMLSNLENDI
+554 EDMLSKLGNDI
-565 ENFTKSIKPKEIKT
+565 ENSTKSIKPKE
-579 PEVSTSNSEFE
+579 VS
-590 NLMIKLNKDK
+590 KDEK
-600 NVKEENKLKEY
+600 VKEENKIKGYIIKMKEY
-611 IIKIKDGTKFKL
+611 IIKMKDGTKFKL
-623 YFPENLGEYIPSKS
+623 YFPENLGEYTPSKF

-665 NSAKDWIKKNEKDA
+665 DSAKDWIKKNEKDA

-701 KFVEKKDWA
+701 KFLEKNNCV

-731 EGKEDIIN
+731 KGKEEIIN
-739 QAFETIKWE
+739 KAFKTIKWE

-754 TPKKEEIKPISVNC
+754 ISKKEETKPIIVNC

-787 FYCKCPNC
+787 FYCKCLNC
-795 GMEIKRGNPNYKE
+795 GMEIKRSNPNYKE
-808 IGIISGNNNKDK
+808 PGTISGNNKDK

-832 EKRALTSYEK
+832 EKRALASYEK

-879 KEKVGNKLSNL
+879 KEKVGNKLSDF
-890 GVYNYLIYLREK
+890 GVYNYLIYLREN
-902 PDEAKQNLDA
+902 PDEAKKNLDA

>member
-1 MKFEKNMKT
+1 
-10 IKDLIKNKEYEKAE
+10 
-24 NMLLE
+24 
-29 LITQS
+29 
-34 NNKVIEDENNTYY
+34 
-47 SFNNYIEILIFWYM
+47 
-61 YKPEKK
+61 
-67 NICPDINYSEIYY
+67 
-80 YLGFI
+80 
-85 NIETKNYGKAQEY
+85 
-98 FKKGLEWNPMDV
+98 
-110 SIMFENAYLY
+110 
-120 RILGD
+120 
-125 IERYKAEIEKTNPF
+125 
-139 IYEIGYMAKY
+139 
-149 YRELGWYYVEK
+149 
-160 KSFDLAN
+160 
-167 ALYTQSLA
+167 
-175 FYETDMAK
+175 
-183 KELEFIAK
+183 
-191 SKNRQARLS
+191 
-200 TTEEMQKLFRD
+200 MQKLFRD
-211 YNIIFGFNRN
+211 YNITFGFNRN

-233 YNENPQ
+233 YNENLQ

-543 KLFKSVMDIIR
+543 KSFKSVMDIIR

-731 EGKEDIIN
+731 KGKEEIIN
-739 QAFETIKWE
+739 KAFKTIKWE

-754 TPKKEEIKPISVNC
+754 ISKKEETKPIIVNC

-787 FYCKCPNC
+787 FYCKCLNC
-795 GMEIKRGNPNYKE
+795 GMEIKRSNPNYKE
-808 IGIISGNNNKDK
+808 PGTISGNNKDK

-832 EKRALTSYEK
+832 EKRALASYEK

-890 GVYNYLIYLREK
+890 GVYNYLIYLREN
-902 PDEAKQNLDA
+902 PDEAKQNLDV

>member
-1 MKFEKNMKT
+1 MELEKNMKT

-61 YKPEKK
+61 YKPEKR

-120 RILGD
+120 RMLGD

-191 SKNRQARLS
+191 SENRQARLS

-211 YNIIFGFNRN
+211 YNITFGFNRN

-233 YNENPQ
+233 YTENPQ

-381 AAWQVKNDD
+381 AAWQVKNAD
-390 IKLDK
+390 IELDK
-395 LLIDVNNTFAMK
+395 LLIDVNNSFAMK

-412 RPINEITNKQESLEI
+412 RPINEITNKQESFEV
-427 TVNNNIRNEDF
+427 TVNNNTRNEDF

-465 TKIKENKQDPFW
+465 TKIKEDKQDPFW
-477 SKTAQ
+477 SKTAK
-482 NVLLLLILSNLVV
+482 NVLLLLILSNLVA
-495 NGNVSEKQIMEQI
+495 NENVSEKQIMEQI
-508 KEDAIAKMLIKSNID
+508 KEDAIAKMFIKNNID
-523 KLSLPELSEIIS
+523 KLLLPELSEIIS

-554 EDMLSNLENDI
+554 EDMLSKLGNDI
-565 ENFTKSIKPKEIKT
+565 ENSTKSIKPKE
-579 PEVSTSNSEFE
+579 VS
-590 NLMIKLNKDK
+590 KDEK
-600 NVKEENKLKEY
+600 VKEENKIKGYIIKMKEY
-611 IIKIKDGTKFKL
+611 IIKMKDGTKFKL
-623 YFPENLGEYIPSKS
+623 YFPENLGEYTPSKF

-665 NSAKDWIKKNEKDA
+665 DSAKDWIKKNEKDA

-701 KFVEKKDWA
+701 KFLEKNNCV

-731 EGKEDIIN
+731 KGKEEIIN
-739 QAFETIKWE
+739 KAFKTIKWE

-754 TPKKEEIKPISVNC
+754 ISKKEETKPIIVNC

-787 FYCKCPNC
+787 FYCKCLNC
-795 GMEIKRGNPNYKE
+795 GMEIKRSNPNYKE
-808 IGIISGNNNKDK
+808 PGTISGNNKDK

-832 EKRALTSYEK
+832 EKRALASYEK

-879 KEKVGNKLSNL
+879 KEKVGNKLSDL
-890 GVYNYLIYLREK
+890 GVYNYLIYLREN

>member
-1 MKFEKNMKT
+1 MELEKNMKT

-120 RILGD
+120 RMLGD

-191 SKNRQARLS
+191 SENRQARLS
-200 TTEEMQKLFRD
+200 TTEEMQKLFKD
-211 YNIIFGFNRN
+211 YNITFGFNRN
-221 TVDIIIDEYNRL
+221 TVDVIIDEYNRL

-381 AAWQVKNDD
+381 AAWQVKNAD
-390 IKLDK
+390 IELDK
-395 LLIDVNNTFAMK
+395 LLIDVNNSFAMK

-412 RPINEITNKQESLEI
+412 RPINEITNKQESFEV
-427 TVNNNIRNEDF
+427 TVNNNTRNEDF

-465 TKIKENKQDPFW
+465 TKIKEDKQDPFW
-477 SKTAQ
+477 SKTAK
-482 NVLLLLILSNLVV
+482 NVLLLLILSNLVA
-495 NGNVSEKQIMEQI
+495 NENVSEKQIMEQI
-508 KEDAIAKMLIKSNID
+508 KEDAIAKMFIKNNID
-523 KLSLPELSEIIS
+523 KLLLPELSEIIS

-554 EDMLSNLENDI
+554 EDMLSKLGNDI
-565 ENFTKSIKPKEIKT
+565 ENSTKSIKPKE
-579 PEVSTSNSEFE
+579 VS
-590 NLMIKLNKDK
+590 KDEK
-600 NVKEENKLKEY
+600 VKEENKIKGYIIKMKEY
-611 IIKIKDGTKFKL
+611 IIKMKDGTKFKL
-623 YFPENLGEYIPSKS
+623 YFPENLGEYIPSKF

-665 NSAKDWIKKNEKDA
+665 DSAKDWIKKNEKDA

-701 KFVEKKDWA
+701 KFLEKNNCV

-731 EGKEDIIN
+731 KGKEEIIN
-739 QAFETIKWE
+739 KAFKTIKWE

-754 TPKKEEIKPISVNC
+754 ISKKEETKPIIVNC

-787 FYCKCPNC
+787 FYCKCLNC
-795 GMEIKRGNPNYKE
+795 GMEIKRSNPNYKE
-808 IGIISGNNNKDK
+808 PGTISGNNKDK

-832 EKRALTSYEK
+832 EKRALASYEK

-879 KEKVGNKLSNL
+879 KEKVGNKLSDL
-890 GVYNYLIYLREK
+890 GVYNYLIYLREN

>member
-1 MKFEKNMKT
+1 MELEKNMKT

-61 YKPEKK
+61 YKPEKR

-120 RILGD
+120 RMLGD

-191 SKNRQARLS
+191 SENRQARLS

-211 YNIIFGFNRN
+211 YNITFGFNRN

-233 YNENPQ
+233 YTENPQ

-381 AAWQVKNDD
+381 AAWQVKNAD
-390 IKLDK
+390 IELDK
-395 LLIDVNNTFAMK
+395 LLIDVNNSFAMK

-412 RPINEITNKQESLEI
+412 RPINEITKKQESFEV
-427 TVNNNIRNEDF
+427 TVNNNTRNEDF

-465 TKIKENKQDPFW
+465 TKIKEDKQDPFW
-477 SKTAQ
+477 SKTAK
-482 NVLLLLILSNLVV
+482 NVLLLLILSNLVA
-495 NGNVSEKQIMEQI
+495 NENVSEKQIMEQI
-508 KEDAIAKMLIKSNID
+508 KEDAIAKMFIKNNID
-523 KLSLPELSEIIS
+523 KLLLPELSEIIS

-554 EDMLSNLENDI
+554 EDMLSKLGNDI
-565 ENFTKSIKPKEIKT
+565 ENSTKSIKPKE
-579 PEVSTSNSEFE
+579 VS
-590 NLMIKLNKDK
+590 KDEK
-600 NVKEENKLKEY
+600 VKEENKIKGYIIKMKEY
-611 IIKIKDGTKFKL
+611 IIKMKDGTKFKL
-623 YFPENLGEYIPSKS
+623 YFPENLGEYTPSKF

-665 NSAKDWIKKNEKDA
+665 DSAKDWIKKNEKDA

-687 KETINNIPIEVYEL
+687 KETINNIPIEAYEL
-701 KFVEKKDWA
+701 KFLEKNNCV

-731 EGKEDIIN
+731 KGKEEIIN
-739 QAFETIKWE
+739 KAFKTIKWE

-754 TPKKEEIKPISVNC
+754 ISKKEETKPIIVNC

-787 FYCKCPNC
+787 FYCKCLNC
-795 GMEIKRGNPNYKE
+795 GMEIKRSNPNYKE
-808 IGIISGNNNKDK
+808 PGTISGNNKDK

-832 EKRALTSYEK
+832 EKRALASYEK

-879 KEKVGNKLSNL
+879 KEKVGNKLSDL
-890 GVYNYLIYLREK
+890 GVYNYLIYLREN

>member
-10 IKDLIKNKEYEKAE
+10 IKDLIKNKDYEKAE
-24 NMLLE
+24 NMLLD

-61 YKPEKK
+61 YKPEKR

-85 NIETKNYGKAQEY
+85 NIEIKNYGKAQEY

-120 RILGD
+120 RMLGD

-183 KELEFIAK
+183 RELEFIAK
-191 SKNRQARLS
+191 SENRKARLS
-200 TTEEMQKLFRD
+200 TAEEMQKLFRD
-211 YNIIFGFNRN
+211 YNITFGFNRN

-256 DKYMIFYELKD
+256 DKYMTFYELKD

-363 NIIRLFQVYRV
+363 NIIRLFQVYKV
-374 VNGYLFS
+374 VNAYLFS
-381 AAWQVKNDD
+381 AAWQVKNAD
-390 IKLDK
+390 IELDK
-395 LLIDVNNTFAMK
+395 LLIDVNNSFAMK

-412 RPINEITNKQESLEI
+412 RPINEITNKQKSLEI
-427 TVNNNIRNEDF
+427 TVNNNTRNEDF

-448 NNKISLM
+448 NNKISSM

-465 TKIKENKQDPFW
+465 TKIKENKQDLFW
-477 SKTAQ
+477 SKTAK
-482 NVLLLLILSNLVV
+482 NVLLLLILSNLVA
-495 NGNVSEKQIMEQI
+495 NKNVSEKQIMEQI
-508 KEDAIAKMLIKSNID
+508 KEDAIAKMFIKSNID
-523 KLSLPELSEIIS
+523 KLLLPELSEIIS

-543 KLFKSVMDIIR
+543 KPFKSVMDIIR
-554 EDMLSNLENDI
+554 EDMLSKLGNDI
-565 ENFTKSIKPKEIKT
+565 ENSIKSIKPKEI
-579 PEVSTSNSEFE
+579 S
-590 NLMIKLNKDK
+590 KDEK
-600 NVKEENKLKEY
+600 VKEENKIKEY
-611 IIKIKDGTKFKL
+611 IIKMKDGTKFKL
-623 YFPENLGEYIPSKS
+623 YFLENLGEYNPSKFS
-637 FNNIFEIKQGKTQKI
+637 NNIFEIKQGKTQKI

-665 NSAKDWIKKNEKDA
+665 DSAKDWIKKNEKDA

-701 KFVEKKDWA
+701 KFLEKNDWV

-731 EGKEDIIN
+731 KGKEEIIN
-739 QAFETIKWE
+739 QAFKTIKWE

-754 TPKKEEIKPISVNC
+754 TSKKEETKPIIVNC

-787 FYCKCPNC
+787 FYCKCLNC
-795 GMEIKRGNPNYKE
+795 GMEIKRSNPNYKE
-808 IGIISGNNNKDK
+808 PGTISGNNKDK

-832 EKRALTSYEK
+832 EKRALASYEK

-879 KEKVGNKLSNL
+879 KEKVGNKLSDL
-890 GVYNYLIYLREK
+890 GVYKYLIYLREK

>member
-1 MKFEKNMKT
+1 MEFKKNMET
-10 IKDLIKNKEYEKAE
+10 IKELIKNKDYEKAE
-24 NMLLE
+24 NMLLD

-47 SFNNYIEILIFWYM
+47 SFSNYIEILIFWYM
-61 YKPEKK
+61 YKPEKR

-120 RILGD
+120 RMLGD

-191 SKNRQARLS
+191 SENRQARLS
-200 TTEEMQKLFRD
+200 TTEEMQKLFKD
-211 YNIIFGFNRN
+211 YNITFGFNRN
-221 TVDIIIDEYNRL
+221 TVDVIIDEYNRL
-233 YNENPQ
+233 YTENPQ

-374 VNGYLFS
+374 VNGYLFI
-381 AAWQVKNDD
+381 AAWQVKNAD
-390 IKLDK
+390 IELDK
-395 LLIDVNNTFAMK
+395 LLIDVNNSFAMK

-412 RPINEITNKQESLEI
+412 RLINEITNKQESFEV
-427 TVNNNIRNEDF
+427 TVNNNTRNEDF

-465 TKIKENKQDPFW
+465 TKIKEDKQDPFW
-477 SKTAQ
+477 SKTAK
-482 NVLLLLILSNLVV
+482 NVLLLLILSNLVA
-495 NGNVSEKQIMEQI
+495 NENVSEKQIMEQI
-508 KEDAIAKMLIKSNID
+508 KEDAIAKMFIKNNID
-523 KLSLPELSEIIS
+523 KLLLPELSEIIS

-543 KLFKSVMDIIR
+543 KLFKRVMDIIR
-554 EDMLSNLENDI
+554 EDMLSKLGNDI
-565 ENFTKSIKPKEIKT
+565 ENSTKSIKPKE
-579 PEVSTSNSEFE
+579 VS
-590 NLMIKLNKDK
+590 KDEK
-600 NVKEENKLKEY
+600 VKEENKIKGY
-611 IIKIKDGTKFKL
+611 IIKMKDGTKFKL
-623 YFPENLGEYIPSKS
+623 YFPENLGEYTPSKF

-665 NSAKDWIKKNEKDA
+665 DSAKDWIKKNEKDA

-701 KFVEKKDWA
+701 KFLEKNNCV

-731 EGKEDIIN
+731 KGKEEIIN
-739 QAFETIKWE
+739 KAFKTIKWE

-754 TPKKEEIKPISVNC
+754 ISKKEETKPIIVNC

-787 FYCKCPNC
+787 FYCKCLNC
-795 GMEIKRGNPNYKE
+795 GMEIKRSNPNYKE
-808 IGIISGNNNKDK
+808 PGTISGNNKDK

-832 EKRALTSYEK
+832 EKRALASYEK

-879 KEKVGNKLSNL
+879 KEKVGNKLSDL
-890 GVYNYLIYLREK
+890 GVYNYLIYLREN

>member
-80 YLGFI
+80 YLGFV

-120 RILGD
+120 RMLGD

-183 KELEFIAK
+183 RELEFIAK
-191 SKNRQARLS
+191 SENRKARLS
-200 TTEEMQKLFRD
+200 TAEEMQKLFRD
-211 YNIIFGFNRN
+211 YNITFGFNRN

-256 DKYMIFYELKD
+256 DKYMTFYELKD

-363 NIIRLFQVYRV
+363 NIIRLFQVYKV
-374 VNGYLFS
+374 VNAYLFS
-381 AAWQVKNDD
+381 AAWQVKNAD
-390 IKLDK
+390 IELDK
-395 LLIDVNNTFAMK
+395 LLIDVNNSFAMK

-412 RPINEITNKQESLEI
+412 RPINEITNKQKSLEI
-427 TVNNNIRNEDF
+427 TVNNNTRNEDF

-448 NNKISLM
+448 NNKISSM

-465 TKIKENKQDPFW
+465 TKIKENKQDLFW
-477 SKTAQ
+477 SKTAK
-482 NVLLLLILSNLVV
+482 NVLLLLILSNLVA
-495 NGNVSEKQIMEQI
+495 NKNVSEKQIMEQI
-508 KEDAIAKMLIKSNID
+508 KEDAIAKMFIKSNID
-523 KLSLPELSEIIS
+523 KLLLPELSEIIS

-543 KLFKSVMDIIR
+543 KPFKSVMDIIR
-554 EDMLSNLENDI
+554 EDMLSKLGNDI
-565 ENFTKSIKPKEIKT
+565 ENSIKSIKPKEI
-579 PEVSTSNSEFE
+579 S
-590 NLMIKLNKDK
+590 KDEK
-600 NVKEENKLKEY
+600 VKEENKIKEY
-611 IIKIKDGTKFKL
+611 IIKMKDGTKFKL
-623 YFPENLGEYIPSKS
+623 YFLENLGEYNPSKFS
-637 FNNIFEIKQGKTQKI
+637 NNIFEIKQGKTQKI

-665 NSAKDWIKKNEKDA
+665 DSAKDWIKKNEKDA

-701 KFVEKKDWA
+701 KFLEKNDWV

-731 EGKEDIIN
+731 KGKEEIIN
-739 QAFETIKWE
+739 QAFKTIKWE

-754 TPKKEEIKPISVNC
+754 TSKKEETKPIIVNC
-768 PACNTDFELKWNV
+768 PAYNTDFELKWNV

-787 FYCKCPNC
+787 FYCKCLNC
-795 GMEIKRGNPNYKE
+795 GMEIKRSNPNYKE
-808 IGIISGNNNKDK
+808 PGTISGNNKDK

-832 EKRALTSYEK
+832 EKRALASYEK

-879 KEKVGNKLSNL
+879 KEKVGNKLSDL
-890 GVYNYLIYLREK
+890 GVYKYLIYLREK

>member
-1 MKFEKNMKT
+1 MELEKNMKT

-61 YKPEKK
+61 YKPEKR

-120 RILGD
+120 RMLGD

-191 SKNRQARLS
+191 SENRQARLS

-211 YNIIFGFNRN
+211 YNITFGFNRN

-233 YNENPQ
+233 YTENPQ

-381 AAWQVKNDD
+381 AAWQVKNAD
-390 IKLDK
+390 IELDK
-395 LLIDVNNTFAMK
+395 LLIDVNNSFAMK

-412 RPINEITNKQESLEI
+412 RPINEITKKQESFEV
-427 TVNNNIRNEDF
+427 TVNNNTRNEDF

-465 TKIKENKQDPFW
+465 TKIKEDKQDPFW
-477 SKTAQ
+477 SKTAK
-482 NVLLLLILSNLVV
+482 NVLLLLILSNLVA
-495 NGNVSEKQIMEQI
+495 NENVSEKQIMEQI
-508 KEDAIAKMLIKSNID
+508 KEDAIAKMFIKNNID
-523 KLSLPELSEIIS
+523 KLLLPELSEIIS

-554 EDMLSNLENDI
+554 EDMLSKLGNDI
-565 ENFTKSIKPKEIKT
+565 ENSTKSIKPKE
-579 PEVSTSNSEFE
+579 VS
-590 NLMIKLNKDK
+590 KDEK
-600 NVKEENKLKEY
+600 VKEENKIKGYIIKMKEY
-611 IIKIKDGTKFKL
+611 IIKMKDGTKFKL
-623 YFPENLGEYIPSKS
+623 YFPENLGEYTPSKF

-665 NSAKDWIKKNEKDA
+665 DSAKDWIKKNEKDA

-701 KFVEKKDWA
+701 KFLEKNNCV

-731 EGKEDIIN
+731 KGKEEIIN
-739 QAFETIKWE
+739 KAFKTIKWE

-754 TPKKEEIKPISVNC
+754 ISKKEETKPIIVNC

-787 FYCKCPNC
+787 FYCKCLNC
-795 GMEIKRGNPNYKE
+795 GMEIKRSNPNYKE
-808 IGIISGNNNKDK
+808 PGTISGNNKDK

-832 EKRALTSYEK
+832 EKRALASYEK

-879 KEKVGNKLSNL
+879 KEKVGNKLSDL
-890 GVYNYLIYLREK
+890 GVYNYLIYLREN

>member
-1 MKFEKNMKT
+1 
-10 IKDLIKNKEYEKAE
+10 
-24 NMLLE
+24 
-29 LITQS
+29 
-34 NNKVIEDENNTYY
+34 
-47 SFNNYIEILIFWYM
+47 
-61 YKPEKK
+61 
-67 NICPDINYSEIYY
+67 
-80 YLGFI
+80 
-85 NIETKNYGKAQEY
+85 
-98 FKKGLEWNPMDV
+98 
-110 SIMFENAYLY
+110 
-120 RILGD
+120 
-125 IERYKAEIEKTNPF
+125 
-139 IYEIGYMAKY
+139 
-149 YRELGWYYVEK
+149 
-160 KSFDLAN
+160 
-167 ALYTQSLA
+167 
-175 FYETDMAK
+175 
-183 KELEFIAK
+183 
-191 SKNRQARLS
+191 
-200 TTEEMQKLFRD
+200 MQKLFRD
-211 YNIIFGFNRN
+211 YNITFGFNRN

-233 YNENPQ
+233 YNENLQ

-543 KLFKSVMDIIR
+543 KSFKSVMDIIR

-731 EGKEDIIN
+731 KGKEEIIN
-739 QAFETIKWE
+739 KSFKTIKWE

-754 TPKKEEIKPISVNC
+754 ISKKEETKPIIVNC

-787 FYCKCPNC
+787 FYCKCLNC
-795 GMEIKRGNPNYKE
+795 GMEIKRSNPNYKE
-808 IGIISGNNNKDK
+808 PGTISGNNKDK

-832 EKRALTSYEK
+832 EKRALASYEK

-879 KEKVGNKLSNL
+879 KEKVGNKLSDL
-890 GVYNYLIYLREK
+890 GVYNYLIYLREN
-902 PDEAKQNLDA
+902 PDEAKQNLDV

>member
-1 MKFEKNMKT
+1 MEFKKNMET
-10 IKDLIKNKEYEKAE
+10 IKGLIKNKDYEKAE
-24 NMLLE
+24 NMLLD

-61 YKPEKK
+61 YKPEKR

-85 NIETKNYGKAQEY
+85 NIEIKNYGKAQEY

-120 RILGD
+120 RMLGD

-183 KELEFIAK
+183 RELEFIAK
-191 SKNRQARLS
+191 SENRKARLS
-200 TTEEMQKLFRD
+200 TAEEMQKLFRD
-211 YNIIFGFNRN
+211 YNITFGFNRN
-221 TVDIIIDEYNRL
+221 IVDIIIDEYNRL

-256 DKYMIFYELKD
+256 DKYMTFYELKD

-381 AAWQVKNDD
+381 AAWQVKNAD
-390 IKLDK
+390 IELDK
-395 LLIDVNNTFAMK
+395 LLIDVNNSFAMK

-412 RPINEITNKQESLEI
+412 KPINEITNKQESFEV
-427 TVNNNIRNEDF
+427 TVNNNTRNEDF

-465 TKIKENKQDPFW
+465 TKIKEDKQDPFW
-477 SKTAQ
+477 SKTAK
-482 NVLLLLILSNLVV
+482 NVLLLLILSNLVA
-495 NGNVSEKQIMEQI
+495 NENVSEKQIMEQI
-508 KEDAIAKMLIKSNID
+508 KEDAIAKMFIKNNID
-523 KLSLPELSEIIS
+523 KLLLPELSEIIS

-554 EDMLSNLENDI
+554 EDMLSKLGNDI
-565 ENFTKSIKPKEIKT
+565 ENSTKSIKPKE
-579 PEVSTSNSEFE
+579 VS
-590 NLMIKLNKDK
+590 KDEK
-600 NVKEENKLKEY
+600 VKEENKIKGYIIKMKEY
-611 IIKIKDGTKFKL
+611 IIKMKDGTKFKL
-623 YFPENLGEYIPSKS
+623 YFPENLGEYTPSKF

-665 NSAKDWIKKNEKDA
+665 DSAKDWIKKNEKDA

-701 KFVEKKDWA
+701 KFLEKNNCV

-731 EGKEDIIN
+731 KGKEEIIN
-739 QAFETIKWE
+739 KAFKTIKWE

-754 TPKKEEIKPISVNC
+754 ISKKEETKPIIVNC

-787 FYCKCPNC
+787 FYCKCLNC
-795 GMEIKRGNPNYKE
+795 GMEIKRSNPNYKE
-808 IGIISGNNNKDK
+808 PGTISGNNKDK

-832 EKRALTSYEK
+832 EKRALASYEK

-879 KEKVGNKLSNL
+879 KEKVGNKLSDL
-890 GVYNYLIYLREK
+890 GVYNYLIYLREN
-902 PDEAKQNLDA
+902 PDEAKKNLDA

>member
-1 MKFEKNMKT
+1 MEFKKNMET
-10 IKDLIKNKEYEKAE
+10 IKDLIKNKDYEKAE
-24 NMLLE
+24 NMLLD

-47 SFNNYIEILIFWYM
+47 SFSNYIEILIFWYM
-61 YKPEKK
+61 YKPEKR

-120 RILGD
+120 RMLGD

-191 SKNRQARLS
+191 SENRQARLS
-200 TTEEMQKLFRD
+200 TTKEMQKLFKD
-211 YNIIFGFNRN
+211 YNITFGFNRN
-221 TVDIIIDEYNRL
+221 TVDVIIDEYNRL

-381 AAWQVKNDD
+381 AAWQVKNAD
-390 IKLDK
+390 IELDK
-395 LLIDVNNTFAMK
+395 LLIDVNNSFAMK

-412 RPINEITNKQESLEI
+412 RPINEITKKQESFEV
-427 TVNNNIRNEDF
+427 TVNNNTRNEDF

-465 TKIKENKQDPFW
+465 TKIKEDKQDPFW
-477 SKTAQ
+477 SKTAK
-482 NVLLLLILSNLVV
+482 NVLLLLILSNLVA
-495 NGNVSEKQIMEQI
+495 NENVSEKQIMEQI
-508 KEDAIAKMLIKSNID
+508 KEDAIAKMFIKNNID
-523 KLSLPELSEIIS
+523 KLLLPELSEIIS

-554 EDMLSNLENDI
+554 EDMLSKLGNDI
-565 ENFTKSIKPKEIKT
+565 ENSTKSIKPKE
-579 PEVSTSNSEFE
+579 VS
-590 NLMIKLNKDK
+590 KDEK
-600 NVKEENKLKEY
+600 VKEENKIKGYIIKMKEY
-611 IIKIKDGTKFKL
+611 IIKMKDGTKFKL
-623 YFPENLGEYIPSKS
+623 YFPENLGEYTPSKF

-665 NSAKDWIKKNEKDA
+665 DSAKDWIKKNEKDA

-701 KFVEKKDWA
+701 KFLEKNNCV

-731 EGKEDIIN
+731 KGKEEIIN
-739 QAFETIKWE
+739 KAFKTIKWE

-754 TPKKEEIKPISVNC
+754 ISKKEETKPIIVNC

-787 FYCKCPNC
+787 FYCKCLNC
-795 GMEIKRGNPNYKE
+795 GMEIKRSNPNYKE
-808 IGIISGNNNKDK
+808 PGTISGNNKDK

-832 EKRALTSYEK
+832 EKRALASYEK

-879 KEKVGNKLSNL
+879 KEKVGNKLSDL
-890 GVYNYLIYLREK
+890 GVYNYLIYLREN

>member
-1 MKFEKNMKT
+1 
-10 IKDLIKNKEYEKAE
+10 
-24 NMLLE
+24 
-29 LITQS
+29 
-34 NNKVIEDENNTYY
+34 
-47 SFNNYIEILIFWYM
+47 
-61 YKPEKK
+61 
-67 NICPDINYSEIYY
+67 
-80 YLGFI
+80 
-85 NIETKNYGKAQEY
+85 
-98 FKKGLEWNPMDV
+98 
-110 SIMFENAYLY
+110 
-120 RILGD
+120 
-125 IERYKAEIEKTNPF
+125 
-139 IYEIGYMAKY
+139 
-149 YRELGWYYVEK
+149 
-160 KSFDLAN
+160 
-167 ALYTQSLA
+167 
-175 FYETDMAK
+175 
-183 KELEFIAK
+183 
-191 SKNRQARLS
+191 
-200 TTEEMQKLFRD
+200 MQKLFRD
-211 YNIIFGFNRN
+211 YNITFGFNRN

-233 YNENPQ
+233 YNENLQ

-543 KLFKSVMDIIR
+543 KSFKSVMDIIR

-731 EGKEDIIN
+731 KGKEEIIN
-739 QAFETIKWE
+739 KAFKTIKWE

-754 TPKKEEIKPISVNC
+754 ISKKEETKPIIVNC

-787 FYCKCPNC
+787 FYCKCLNC
-795 GMEIKRGNPNYKE
+795 GMEIKRSNPNYKE
-808 IGIISGNNNKDK
+808 PGTISGNNKDK

-832 EKRALTSYEK
+832 EKRALASYEK

-879 KEKVGNKLSNL
+879 KEKVGNKLSDL
-890 GVYNYLIYLREK
+890 GVYNYLIYLREN
-902 PDEAKQNLDA
+902 PDEAKQNLDV

>member
-1 MKFEKNMKT
+1 MET
-10 IKDLIKNKEYEKAE
+10 IKVLIKNKDYEKAE
-24 NMLLE
+24 NMLLD

-47 SFNNYIEILIFWYM
+47 SFSNYIEILIFWYM
-61 YKPEKK
+61 YKPEKR

-120 RILGD
+120 RMLGD

-191 SKNRQARLS
+191 SENRQARLS

-211 YNIIFGFNRN
+211 YNITFGFNRN

-233 YNENPQ
+233 YTENPQ

-374 VNGYLFS
+374 VNAYLFS
-381 AAWQVKNDD
+381 AAWQVKNAD
-390 IKLDK
+390 IELDK
-395 LLIDVNNTFAMK
+395 LLIDVNNSFAMK

-412 RPINEITNKQESLEI
+412 RPINEITNKQESFEV
-427 TVNNNIRNEDF
+427 TVNNNTRNEDF

-465 TKIKENKQDPFW
+465 TKIKEDKQDPFW
-477 SKTAQ
+477 SKTAK
-482 NVLLLLILSNLVV
+482 NVLLLLILSNLVA
-495 NGNVSEKQIMEQI
+495 NENVSEKQIMEQI
-508 KEDAIAKMLIKSNID
+508 KEDAIAKMFIKNNID
-523 KLSLPELSEIIS
+523 KLLLPELSEIIS

-554 EDMLSNLENDI
+554 EDMLSKLGNDI
-565 ENFTKSIKPKEIKT
+565 ENSTKSIKPKE
-579 PEVSTSNSEFE
+579 VS
-590 NLMIKLNKDK
+590 KDEK
-600 NVKEENKLKEY
+600 VKEENKIKGYIIKMKEY
-611 IIKIKDGTKFKL
+611 IIKMKDGTKFKL
-623 YFPENLGEYIPSKS
+623 YFPENLGEYTPSKF

-665 NSAKDWIKKNEKDA
+665 DSAKDWIKKNEKDA

-701 KFVEKKDWA
+701 KFLEKNNCV

-731 EGKEDIIN
+731 KGKEEIIN
-739 QAFETIKWE
+739 KAFKTIKWE

-754 TPKKEEIKPISVNC
+754 ISKKEETKPIIVNC

-787 FYCKCPNC
+787 FYCKCLNC
-795 GMEIKRGNPNYKE
+795 GMEIKRSNPNYKE
-808 IGIISGNNNKDK
+808 PGTISGNNKDK

-832 EKRALTSYEK
+832 EKRALASYEK

-879 KEKVGNKLSNL
+879 KEKVGNKLSDL
-890 GVYNYLIYLREK
+890 GVYNYLIYLREN

>member
-1 MKFEKNMKT
+1 MEFKKNMET
-10 IKDLIKNKEYEKAE
+10 IKGLIKNKDYEKAE
-24 NMLLE
+24 NMLLD

-61 YKPEKK
+61 YKPEKR

-85 NIETKNYGKAQEY
+85 NIEIKNYGKAQEY

-120 RILGD
+120 RMLGD

-183 KELEFIAK
+183 RELEFIAK
-191 SKNRQARLS
+191 SENRKARLS
-200 TTEEMQKLFRD
+200 TAEEMQKLFRD
-211 YNIIFGFNRN
+211 YNITFGFNRN
-221 TVDIIIDEYNRL
+221 IVDIIIDEYNRL

-256 DKYMIFYELKD
+256 DKYMTFYELKD

-381 AAWQVKNDD
+381 AAWQVKNAD
-390 IKLDK
+390 IELDK
-395 LLIDVNNTFAMK
+395 LLIDVNNSFAMK

-412 RPINEITNKQESLEI
+412 KPINEITNKQESFEV
-427 TVNNNIRNEDF
+427 TVNNNTRNEDF

-465 TKIKENKQDPFW
+465 TKIKEDKQDPFW
-477 SKTAQ
+477 SKTAK
-482 NVLLLLILSNLVV
+482 NVLLLLILSNLVA
-495 NGNVSEKQIMEQI
+495 NENVSEKQIMEQI
-508 KEDAIAKMLIKSNID
+508 KEDAIAKMFIKNNID
-523 KLSLPELSEIIS
+523 KLLLPELSEIIS

-554 EDMLSNLENDI
+554 EDMLSKLGNDI
-565 ENFTKSIKPKEIKT
+565 ENSTKSIKPKE
-579 PEVSTSNSEFE
+579 VS
-590 NLMIKLNKDK
+590 KDEK
-600 NVKEENKLKEY
+600 VKEENKIKGYIIKMKEY
-611 IIKIKDGTKFKL
+611 IIKMKDGTKFKL
-623 YFPENLGEYIPSKS
+623 YFPENLGEYTPSKF

-665 NSAKDWIKKNEKDA
+665 DSAKDWIKKNEKDA

-701 KFVEKKDWA
+701 KFLEKNNCV

-731 EGKEDIIN
+731 KGKEEIIN
-739 QAFETIKWE
+739 KAFKTIKWE

-754 TPKKEEIKPISVNC
+754 ISKKEETKPIIVNC

-787 FYCKCPNC
+787 FYCKCLNC
-795 GMEIKRGNPNYKE
+795 GMEIKRSNPNYKE
-808 IGIISGNNNKDK
+808 PGTISGNNKDK

-832 EKRALTSYEK
+832 EKRALASYEK

-879 KEKVGNKLSNL
+879 KEKVGNKLSDF
-890 GVYNYLIYLREK
+890 GVYNYLIYLREN
-902 PDEAKQNLDA
+902 PDEAKKNLDA

>member
-80 YLGFI
+80 YLGFV

-120 RILGD
+120 RMLGD

-183 KELEFIAK
+183 RELEFIAK
-191 SKNRQARLS
+191 SENRKARLS
-200 TTEEMQKLFRD
+200 TAEEMQKLFRD
-211 YNIIFGFNRN
+211 YNITFGFNRN
-221 TVDIIIDEYNRL
+221 TVDVIIDEYNRL

-381 AAWQVKNDD
+381 AAWQVKNAD
-390 IKLDK
+390 IELDK
-395 LLIDVNNTFAMK
+395 LLIDVNNSFAMK

-412 RPINEITNKQESLEI
+412 RPINEITKKQESFEV
-427 TVNNNIRNEDF
+427 TVNNNTRNEDF

-465 TKIKENKQDPFW
+465 TKIKEDKQDPFW
-477 SKTAQ
+477 SKTAK
-482 NVLLLLILSNLVV
+482 NVLLLLILSNLVA
-495 NGNVSEKQIMEQI
+495 NENVSEKQIMEQI
-508 KEDAIAKMLIKSNID
+508 KEDAIAKMFIKNNID
-523 KLSLPELSEIIS
+523 KLLLPELSEIIS

-554 EDMLSNLENDI
+554 EDMLSKLGNDI
-565 ENFTKSIKPKEIKT
+565 ENSTKSIKPKE
-579 PEVSTSNSEFE
+579 VS
-590 NLMIKLNKDK
+590 KDEK
-600 NVKEENKLKEY
+600 VKEENKIKGYIIKMKEY
-611 IIKIKDGTKFKL
+611 IIKMKDGTKFKL
-623 YFPENLGEYIPSKS
+623 YFPENLGEYTPSKF

-665 NSAKDWIKKNEKDA
+665 DSAKDWIKKNEKDA

-701 KFVEKKDWA
+701 KFLEKNNCV

-731 EGKEDIIN
+731 KGKEEIIN
-739 QAFETIKWE
+739 KAFKTIKWE

-754 TPKKEEIKPISVNC
+754 ISKKEETKPIIVNC

-787 FYCKCPNC
+787 FYCKCLNC
-795 GMEIKRGNPNYKE
+795 GMEIKRSNPNYKE
-808 IGIISGNNNKDK
+808 PGTISGNNKDK

-832 EKRALTSYEK
+832 EKRALASYEK

-879 KEKVGNKLSNL
+879 KEKVGNKLSDL
-890 GVYNYLIYLREK
+890 GVYNYLIYLREN

>member
-1 MKFEKNMKT
+1 MET
-10 IKDLIKNKEYEKAE
+10 IKVLIKNKDYEKAE
-24 NMLLE
+24 NMLLD

-47 SFNNYIEILIFWYM
+47 SFSNYIEILIFWYM
-61 YKPEKK
+61 YKPEKR

-120 RILGD
+120 RMLGD

-191 SKNRQARLS
+191 SENRQARLS

-211 YNIIFGFNRN
+211 YNITFGFNRN

-233 YNENPQ
+233 YTENPQ

-374 VNGYLFS
+374 VNAYLFS
-381 AAWQVKNDD
+381 AAWQVKNAD
-390 IKLDK
+390 IELDK
-395 LLIDVNNTFAMK
+395 LLIDVNNSFAMK

-412 RPINEITNKQESLEI
+412 RPINEITNKQESFEV
-427 TVNNNIRNEDF
+427 TVNNNTRNEDF

-455 LVKMLHIYAD
+455 LVKMLHI
-465 TKIKENKQDPFW
+465 
-477 SKTAQ
+477 
-482 NVLLLLILSNLVV
+482 
-495 NGNVSEKQIMEQI
+495 
-508 KEDAIAKMLIKSNID
+508 
-523 KLSLPELSEIIS
+523 
-535 SKSIIDSE
+535 
-543 KLFKSVMDIIR
+543 R
-554 EDMLSNLENDI
+554 I
-565 ENFTKSIKPKEIKT
+565 E
-579 PEVSTSNSEFE
+579 
-590 NLMIKLNKDK
+590 
-600 NVKEENKLKEY
+600 
-611 IIKIKDGTKFKL
+611 
-623 YFPENLGEYIPSKS
+623 
-637 FNNIFEIKQGKTQKI
+637 
-652 RVMINNC
+652 
-659 SEEEFE
+659 
-665 NSAKDWIKKNEKDA
+665 
-679 KMETVAYR
+679 
-687 KETINNIPIEVYEL
+687 
-701 KFVEKKDWA
+701 
-710 NRIYKIGL
+710 
-718 VNNCRVIISGGII
+718 
-731 EGKEDIIN
+731 
-739 QAFETIKWE
+739 
-748 NAPIGK
+748 
-754 TPKKEEIKPISVNC
+754 
-768 PACNTDFELKWNV
+768 
-781 PATEKT
+781 
-787 FYCKCPNC
+787 
-795 GMEIKRGNPNYKE
+795 
-808 IGIISGNNNKDK
+808 
-820 IITYLINIAKLT
+820 
-832 EKRALTSYEK
+832 
-842 LNQHEDILNEFANC
+842 
-856 INEEQFNYC
+856 
-865 DNGIIVEGYSAKSL
+865 
-879 KEKVGNKLSNL
+879 
-890 GVYNYLIYLREK
+890 
-902 PDEAKQNLDA
+902 
-912 GLPVK
+912 